1 MKTLLLFLVTILV
14 FLLIFIDN
22 DLHHK
27 QINSLKQQE
36 IDSLERVIV
45 TKDSSLIWQ
54 QRRNQALRRKAAFFN
69 NYVYEGD

>member
-54 QRRNQALRRKAAFFN
+54 QRRNQALRCKAAFFN

>member
-1 MKTLLLFLVTILV
+1 MKTLLLFIVIVV
-14 FLLIFIDN
+14 FLFIFIDN

-54 QRRNQALRRKAAFFN
+54 QRRNQVLRCKAAFFN